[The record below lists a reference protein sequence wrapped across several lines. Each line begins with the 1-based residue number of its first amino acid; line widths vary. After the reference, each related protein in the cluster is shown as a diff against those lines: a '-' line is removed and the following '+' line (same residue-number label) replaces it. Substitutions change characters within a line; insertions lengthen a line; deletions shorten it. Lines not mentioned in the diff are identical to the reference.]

1 MIQRNRGA
9 KGFLESFSDG
19 VAANCAYPRRANVKR
34 AWWLGKPRRGRTPQ
48 NKQNK
53 KAQGPTSAEKRQLKG
68 KTKAKLGHSPQ
79 LSSSCY
85 LAGEV
90 LNYGLGD

>member
-1 MIQRNRGA
+1 MVRQSTVHTPEEPMVVR
-9 KGFLESFSDG
+9 KTQ
-19 VAANCAYPRRANVKR
+19 KR
-34 AWWLGKPRRGRTPQ
+34 Q
-48 NKQNK
+48 NPTKQQNK